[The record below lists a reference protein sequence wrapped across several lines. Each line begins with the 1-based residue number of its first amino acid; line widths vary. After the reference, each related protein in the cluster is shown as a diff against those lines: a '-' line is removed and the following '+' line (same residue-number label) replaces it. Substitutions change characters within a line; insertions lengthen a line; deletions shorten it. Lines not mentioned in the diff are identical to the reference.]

1 MKSLLL
7 FVALIIAF
15 TVFARAAD
23 RSNLPASAETAA
35 ERLKASPRHGEW
47 VDVPMGDVK
56 IKTFVV
62 YPESKDKAPVVI
74 VIHEIF
80 GMTDW
85 VRSVADE
92 LAAEGFIA
100 VAPDLLSGMGP
111 NGGGTE
117 SLGNDVGQMIR
128 KLSADEQA
136 KRLDAVREWAMAQPS
151 ATDKTATIGFCWGG
165 GASFAYA
172 THPTRERV
180 PRLNA
185 CV

>member
-7 FVALIIAF
+7 FLALIFAF

-23 RSNLPASAETAA
+23 PSNLPASAETAA

-62 YPESKDKAPVVI
+62 YPEVKDKAPVVI

-85 VRSVADE
+85 VRAVADQ

-100 VAPDLLSGMGP
+100 VAPDLLSGWGP
-111 NGGGTE
+111 DGGG
-117 SLGNDVGQMIR
+117 G
-128 KLSADEQA
+128 
-136 KRLDAVREWAMAQPS
+136 
-151 ATDKTATIGFCWGG
+151 
-165 GASFAYA
+165 
-172 THPTRERV
+172 
-180 PRLNA
+180 
-185 CV
+185 